1 MQSLVC
7 FCRLEDRRTV
17 HSERINNNRNIVT
30 ILPGDL
36 AIARTTFQRDNVND
50 KVAKLCYA
58 VRSSSNIIR
67 GTSHSSYVVCKLNK
81 LDTPEFKSISED
93 FYTLQPSLKPC
104 KHVDGSDTRYLN
116 H

>member
-1 MQSLVC
+1 MQSLIC

-58 VRSSSNIIR
+58 VRSSFQIICGTGR
-67 GTSHSSYVVCKLNK
+67 GGYIVRKLK
-81 LDTPEFKSISED
+81 KSDSPEFKFMSED
-93 FYTLQPSLKPC
+93 LYILPPSLN
-104 KHVDGSDTRYLN
+104 LAN
-116 H
+116 L